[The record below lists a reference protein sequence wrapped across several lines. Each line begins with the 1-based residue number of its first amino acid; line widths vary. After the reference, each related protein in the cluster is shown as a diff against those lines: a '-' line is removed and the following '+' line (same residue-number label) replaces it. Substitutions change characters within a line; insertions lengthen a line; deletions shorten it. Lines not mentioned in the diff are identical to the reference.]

1 LRNVILDC
9 ANKQKKLKLGTLDLT
24 GCYGSW
30 MKKQRAVTGWKESFQ
45 REAEKKRVVVYLALI
60 INEKGKQAR
69 ISSFLLV

>member
-1 LRNVILDC
+1 
-9 ANKQKKLKLGTLDLT
+9 
-24 GCYGSW
+24 

-45 REAEKKRVVVYLALI
+45 REEEKKRVVVYLELI